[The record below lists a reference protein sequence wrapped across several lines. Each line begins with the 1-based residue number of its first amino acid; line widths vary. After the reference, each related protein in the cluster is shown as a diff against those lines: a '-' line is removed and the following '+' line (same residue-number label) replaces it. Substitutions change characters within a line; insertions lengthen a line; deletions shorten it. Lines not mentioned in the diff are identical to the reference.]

1 MEASGSSLLTI
12 TERSGI
18 TIATVETTNM
28 LDAITVTDFGE
39 EVVTY
44 ALQHP
49 GLRLLLNFEKVEFL
63 TSAALSE
70 LIRIHDTID
79 KAGGKLRLW
88 GVSPDIQRV
97 FQVTKLDELLSVKTD
112 GTLEEAV
119 AELGNADGEGG
130 TRD

>member
-12 TERSGI
+12 SQRGGVTV
-18 TIATVETTNM
+18 ATVETTNM

-70 LIRIHDTID
+70 LIRIHDTIE
-79 KAGGKLRLW
+79 KSGGKLRLW

-112 GTLEEAV
+112 GSLDEAAV
-119 AELGNADGEGG
+119 ELKNANGESQV
-130 TRD
+130 R

>member
-12 TERSGI
+12 AERGGV

-44 ALQHP
+44 VHQHP

-70 LIRIHDTID
+70 LIRIHDTVE
-79 KAGGKLRLW
+79 KSGGKLRLW

-112 GTLEEAV
+112 GSLDEAV
-119 AELGNADGEGG
+119 ADLKNADGES
-130 TRD
+130 